1 MSKGFASNRLTL
13 LALGVIACFMGVCV
27 RLVFLQVVDR
37 DSLLQFVEKARRQI
51 VVEHARRGTILD
63 TNGNLL
69 ATSRSELTVAVDPWM
84 LADYLAEEKTE
95 ARRERRRIEQ
105 QNLRAQCAE
114 LLDVPVAEMEKL
126 FEPKMRPVAIDKD
139 TRDGT
144 RDGQV
149 KDRWEKLREGV
160 SESVFA
166 QIQQLKFDGKV
177 TKVQGLTF
185 DRVYRRVYPSGGL
198 AAHVIGY
205 LNKEGTPV
213 TGAERRLDL
222 YLKGQDGWI
231 ESEKDGARREL
242 AQFRSREVAKKD
254 GDSVVLT
261 IDSVVQHVLEDE
273 LKIIASKFNPHFA
286 TIIASDPQTGA
297 ILGMANYPS
306 FDLNN
311 FNKAT
316 PESFKNAAT
325 EYLIEPGS
333 TFKIVA
339 AGAALDQGIVT
350 PETSFDCGI
359 TTINYKGRDLKL
371 PKEDHPFERL
381 TVAEIV
387 SHSSNRGAA
396 QLAMAMGDDKFY
408 EYVKRYGFGER
419 TELSLGLEERGI
431 LEPPKKWDALT
442 ITRMPMGHAV
452 AATPLQIH
460 MAMSAVA
467 NSGTLLRPHI
477 FKEIR
482 DCNGNVIRTFPT
494 ETRGKVLKPSTAAL
508 LAQLLHGVLTEG
520 TAKGFD
526 IAGFDLAG
534 KTGTA
539 QKIIDGKYSN
549 SRYVAS
555 FVGFFPAS
563 RPQVVLSVIVD
574 DAQLPKGEMAS
585 GRNVSAPSFRHIAEQ
600 LIQYYEIKPVAPVSG
615 PHDLLAMQGG
625 VL

>member
-1 MSKGFASNRLTL
+1 MSKGFANNRLTL
-13 LALGVIACFMGVCV
+13 LALGVIACFMGVGV

-37 DSLLQFVEKARRQI
+37 ESLLQFVDKARRQI

-63 TNGNLL
+63 IHGNLL
-69 ATSRSELTVAVDPWM
+69 ATSRSELTLAVDPWM
-84 LADYLAEEKTE
+84 LVDYLAEEKNE
-95 ARRERRRIEQ
+95 ARRSKKRLDQ
-105 QNLRAQCAE
+105 AAKRAEFAALLDIPTAE
-114 LLDVPVAEMEKL
+114 LEKI
-126 FEPKMRPVAIDKD
+126 FEPKMRPIALDKD
-139 TRDGT
+139 RKDGT
-144 RDGQV
+144 PDGLV
-149 KDRWEKLREGV
+149 KDRWVKLREGV
-160 SESVFA
+160 DEPTFEK
-166 QIQQLKFDGKV
+166 IQKLN
-177 TKVQGLTF
+177 VQGLTF
-185 DRVYRRVYPSGGL
+185 ERVYRRVYPSGGL
-198 AAHVIGY
+198 ASHVIGY

-213 TGAERRLDL
+213 AGAERHMDL

-242 AQFRSREVAKKD
+242 AQFRSREVPVRD
-254 GDSVVLT
+254 GNDVVLT
-261 IDSVVQHVLEDE
+261 IDSVVQHIIEDE
-273 LKIIASKFNPHFA
+273 LKTIAAKFNPHFA

-311 FNKAT
+311 FGKAS
-316 PESFKNAAT
+316 PESLKNAAL

-339 AGAALDQGIVT
+339 AGAALDQGLVT
-350 PETSFDCGI
+350 PATMFDCGI
-359 TTINYKGRDLKL
+359 TSINYRGRDLKL
-371 PKEDHPFERL
+371 PKEDHPFEQL
-381 TVAEIV
+381 SVAEIV

-396 QLAMAMGDDKFY
+396 QLAMLMGEEKYY
-408 EYVKRYGFGER
+408 EYVRKYGFGR
-419 TELSLGLEERGI
+419 RSDLALGVEERGI
-431 LEPPKKWDALT
+431 LEPPKNWDSLT

-452 AATPLQIH
+452 AATPLQVH

-482 DCNGNVIRTFPT
+482 DTEGNVIRSFDP
-494 ETRGKVLKPSTAAL
+494 EKREQVLKPSTAAL
-508 LAQLLHGVLTEG
+508 LAQLLHGVVVDG

-526 IAGFDLAG
+526 IAGFDIAG

-585 GRNVSAPSFRHIAEQ
+585 GRNVSAPSFHHIAEQ
-600 LIQYYEIKPVAPVSG
+600 LIQYFEIKPVTPVSRN
-615 PHDLLAMQGG
+615 LLAMQGG
-625 VL
+625 AL